1 MFRPTYE
8 LQLCAGASMV
18 LLSCG
23 GAWSMVSG
31 AVVQFRV
38 AGANFSVNQKLEQV
52 ESITEVLEQTT
63 TQLKQEPK
71 VNHQRLREVEL
82 QLQAIEPEITKTELE
97 IHQELDSL
105 VDSEA
110 N

>member
-8 LQLCAGASMV
+8 LQLCAGVSMI
-18 LLSCG
+18 LLSGG

-31 AVVQFRV
+31 AFVQFRV

-52 ESITEVLEQTT
+52 ESIAQTLGETT

-71 VNHQRLREVEL
+71 VNRLRLREVEL
-82 QLQAIEPEITKTELE
+82 QLQAIEPAILQAESE

-105 VDSEA
+105 VNPEA
-110 N
+110 Y